1 MKPGSG
7 ETIDV
12 ENVWR
17 LGTWTLVLNVLPL
30 TNNYGLLLCLE
41 IEMILYRTVEKIK
54 VNRCKICGKRC

>member
-7 ETIDV
+7 ETIDM
-12 ENVWR
+12 ENVWG

-41 IEMILYRTVEKIK
+41 IEMILYRAVEKIK
-54 VNRCKICGKRC
+54 VNTCKTCGKRC